1 MGEQRRGRGRGRS
14 GRGGRIPRKGE
25 SQGFAPSEEFVS
37 FPLDVTG
44 PIRVPSAAD
53 PEAVGSLVKELLGR
67 ERGLAAALRQAAE
80 SSADPALGKIQVE
93 AERHRDTLEQ
103 LARDLGADV
112 SGLEAPSTGGGL
124 TELLAGERAA
134 QAGWLTL
141 QRAAYLFGDKRID
154 RVVKPALREKAR
166 HLEVVEGA
174 AVREASRV
182 LIKELEY

>member
-37 FPLDVTG
+37 FPLEVTG
-44 PIRVPSAAD
+44 PIRVASPAD
-53 PEAVGSLVKELLGR
+53 PEAVGTLVKDLLFR
-67 ERGLAAALRQAAE
+67 ERALVAALGQAAQG
-80 SSADPALGKIQVE
+80 SGDPALGKIQVE

-112 SGLEAPSTGGGL
+112 SGAEPPAAAGGL
-124 TELLAGERAA
+124 TDLLAGERTA
-134 QAGWLTL
+134 QAGWQTL

-154 RVVKPALREKAR
+154 RVVKPVLREKAR

-174 AVREASRV
+174 AVRDASRV